1 MTGATCGPCPEGY
14 SGNGTRCNGRYQL
27 LSIPF
32 TSTLD
37 IDECSNGTD
46 LCEQKCVNTEG
57 SYHCE
62 CMNGYQLR
70 NATHCEGQLK
80 LMYYIQTLILR
91 NRY

>member
-1 MTGATCGPCPEGY
+1 MEQDAMVGISY
-14 SGNGTRCNGRYQL
+14 WVY
-27 LSIPF
+27 IPF

-62 CMNGYQLR
+62 CMNGYQLK
-70 NATHCEGQLK
+70 NATHCEGQIK
-80 LMYYIQTLILR
+80 LIYIQTLILP
-91 NRY
+91 NRYWWVC